1 MFISFW
7 KDKRDRN
14 FHKFIRKLEKTI
26 KDFNKLEFPAT
37 KLQEAINELVCNMGN
52 DVKKLR
58 DTLSSLIN
66 RCRLFES
73 IIMTALPLLKEKAK
87 KYLYEIHGN
96 L

>member
-1 MFISFW
+1 
-7 KDKRDRN
+7 
-14 FHKFIRKLEKTI
+14 
-26 KDFNKLEFPAT
+26 
-37 KLQEAINELVCNMGN
+37 MGN